1 MPDPILR
8 VGIVAGE
15 ASGDILGAGLIKS
28 IKEKYPN
35 AHIEG
40 IGGAQ
45 MIAQGCHSHFE
56 LEELSVMGLV
66 EVLSRIKRLLAIR
79 KHLVE
84 HFISNPPDVFIG
96 VDAPDFNLGLEMK
109 LKKVGIKTVHY
120 VSPSV
125 WAWREKRIFKIAK
138 ATDLVLSLL
147 PFEKDFYDKKN
158 VPCTFVGHT
167 LADQV
172 ELAPDK
178 EASRVMLGLKS
189 DDEVLALLP
198 GSRAG
203 EVNMLLGRFIE
214 TAHVLIGKF
223 DNLQVLIPVVNQQ
236 RKKQIEQYLK
246 ENKASEN
253 IRIII
258 GHSRDVMQAADAV
271 LLASGTATLEA
282 LLCKCPMVVAYRLK
296 KITEMI
302 MRRMYKPKY
311 FSLPNLL
318 SNQELV
324 PELIQ
329 EDVNAS
335 KMAELLEPMIRHPD
349 LSLQKKFV
357 DIHKKLKC
365 NADQVAAQAVLEL
378 IGK

>member
-1 MPDPILR
+1 MSAPILR
-8 VGIVAGE
+8 IGIVAGE

-35 AHIEG
+35 AVFEG

-45 MIAQGCHSHFE
+45 MIAQGCNSHFD

-79 KHLVE
+79 KHIVN
-84 HFISNPPDVFIG
+84 HFINNPPDVFIG

-109 LKKVGIKTVHY
+109 LKKAGIKTVHY

-147 PFEKDFYDKKN
+147 PFEKDFYDEKK

-172 ELAPDK
+172 DLVPDK
-178 EASRVMLGLKS
+178 EGARVMLGLKA
-189 DDEVLALLP
+189 DEPVLALLP

-203 EVNMLLGRFIE
+203 EVNMLLERFVD
-214 TAHVLIGKF
+214 TAYLLFERF
-223 DNLQVLIPVVNQQ
+223 DHLHVLIPVVNQQ
-236 RKKQIEQYLK
+236 RKHQIEQYLK
-246 ENKASEN
+246 EKKASDN

-282 LLCKCPMVVAYRLK
+282 MLCKCQMVVAYRLK
-296 KITEMI
+296 KMTELI

-318 SNQELV
+318 SNQALV

-329 EDVNAS
+329 EAVNPMN
-335 KMAELLEPMIRHPD
+335 MANLLEPMIKQPNKE
-349 LSLQKKFV
+349 LLKSFT
-357 DIHKKLKC
+357 DIHHTLKC
-365 NADQVAAQAVLEL
+365 DADHTAAKAVLGL
-378 IGK
+378 INK

>member
-1 MPDPILR
+1 MSDQALR

-28 IKEKYPN
+28 IKSKYPN
-35 AHIEG
+35 AIIEG

-45 MIAQGCHSHFE
+45 MIAQGCQTHFE

-84 HFISNPPDVFIG
+84 HFISHPPDVFIG

-109 LKKVGIKTVHY
+109 LKRAGIKTVHY

-138 ATDLVLSLL
+138 ATDLVLSIF
-147 PFEKDFYDKKN
+147 PFEKDFYDQKH

-172 ELAPDK
+172 ELTPNKKAAR
-178 EASRVMLGLKS
+178 EMLGIAS
-189 DDEVLALLP
+189 DESVLAVLP

-203 EVNMLLGRFIE
+203 EVNMLLERFIE
-214 TAHVLIGKF
+214 TAQLLLERF
-223 DNLQVLIPVVNQQ
+223 DKLHVLIPVINQQ

-246 ENKASEN
+246 ENKTPDS

-282 LLCKCPMVVAYRLK
+282 MLCKCPMVVAYRLK
-296 KITEMI
+296 KMTELI

-318 SNQELV
+318 SNEALV

-329 EDVNAS
+329 DDVNPG
-335 KMAELLEPMIRHPD
+335 KMADLLETMLKHPD
-349 LSLQKKFV
+349 KAVLEKFNE
-357 DIHKKLKC
+357 IHQQLRC
-365 NADQVAAQAVLEL
+365 NADHTAAKAVLGL
-378 IGK
+378 ISK